1 MKIKGGDAKRDLAK
15 ALDVAR
21 REYVLA
27 IGTRRENA
35 ARRTYNALAR
45 AAREAYV
52 DQMQRMGES

>member
-15 ALDVAR
+15 ALDIAR

-27 IGTRRENA
+27 IGKNA

-52 DQMQRMGES
+52 DQMQRKGES

>member
-27 IGTRRENA
+27 IGASRENA
-35 ARRTYNALAR
+35 ARRTYNALA
-45 AAREAYV
+45 YV
-52 DQMQRMGES
+52 DQMQRKGE

>member
-1 MKIKGGDAKRDLAK
+1 MIKGNNAKHDLTK
-15 ALDVAR
+15 ALDAAR

-27 IGTRRENA
+27 IGTRHENA

-52 DQMQRMGES
+52 DQMQRKGTS

>member
-27 IGTRRENA
+27 IAAFSRRVP
-35 ARRTYNALAR
+35 RRTYNALAR

-52 DQMQRMGES
+52 DQMQRKGES

>member
-27 IGTRRENA
+27 IGTSRENA
-35 ARRTYNALAR
+35 ARRTYYAYRINAIKER
-45 AAREAYV
+45 
-52 DQMQRMGES
+52 